1 MISGLESKLK
11 EETELKD
18 QALEDQQYM
27 SEVYKDFESRE
38 SQLRSKEDTI
48 ALF

>member
-18 QALEDQQYM
+18 QALEDQHYM
-27 SEVYKDFESRE
+27 SEVYKDF
-38 SQLRSKEDTI
+38 
-48 ALF
+48 